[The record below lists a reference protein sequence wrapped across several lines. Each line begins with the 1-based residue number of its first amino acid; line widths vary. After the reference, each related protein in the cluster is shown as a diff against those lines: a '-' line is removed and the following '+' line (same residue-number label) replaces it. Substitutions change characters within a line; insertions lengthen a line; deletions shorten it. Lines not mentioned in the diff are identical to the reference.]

1 MALVDLRELKLQLQ
15 DLLSKGFIRHSVS
28 PWGAPI
34 LFMKKN
40 DGHVVSKDGITED
53 PAKIAAIRD
62 WARPASPTE
71 ETIEMKK
78 ISKESS
84 RKVAFSKRRKGLF
97 KKAVE
102 LESMTGAQVAIL
114 VFSQAGKPYTCG
126 DVERHCSESSGIIS
140 ESTDTFDVET
150 CHNIL
155 FQRRKESD

>member
-1 MALVDLRELKLQLQ
+1 M
-15 DLLSKGFIRHSVS
+15 GT
-28 PWGAPI
+28 G
-34 LFMKKN
+34 KK
-40 DGHVVSKDGITED
+40 
-53 PAKIAAIRD
+53 KI
-62 WARPASPTE
+62 
-71 ETIEMKK
+71 ETKK

-126 DVERHCSESSGIIS
+126 DVERHCSKSSGIIS

-150 CHNIL
+150 CHNVNEL
-155 FQRRKESD
+155 FMLMAHLERTREKLLESLFLDSLLMD